1 MVESIKS
8 ALSLISSTKNYSDTE
23 RRIVDFILE
32 HREDASRMTAAQL
45 SRNSG
50 TSEATVSRFC
60 RKLGF
65 GSYRSFQFSL
75 ARDVATREQGG
86 VTDEVSLENIEQSL
100 KNIASSKLSEIDATI
115 AAIDRDDLKA
125 VVNLIADAGVI
136 QIAAVGSTNS
146 VALDATFKFSQLGLR
161 CVTNEISETGIGF
174 SLTLTPDDVL
184 IVISSSGRS
193 KRLNRI
199 VQTAKGKGTTVIVI
213 SGDAKSPLAQKA
225 DYLFQT
231 VNHESLLT
239 TGDFAFSKM
248 SAALIIEV
256 IYNFLMPTIPDA
268 REHISYYEE
277 LIQPDKLVE

>member
-1 MVESIKS
+1 MVDSIKS
-8 ALSLISSTKNYSDTE
+8 ALSLITSTKNYSETE

-32 HREDASRMTAAQL
+32 NREEASRMTAAQL
-45 SRNSG
+45 SRGSG

-75 ARDVATREQGG
+75 ARDVAARERGG

-100 KNIASSKLSEIDATI
+100 KNITSSKLSEIEATI
-115 AAIDRDDLKA
+115 SAIDRDDLRS
-125 VVNLIADAGVI
+125 VVNLIANSGVI

-174 SLTLTPDDVL
+174 SLTLTPKDVL

-193 KRLNRI
+193 KRLNRMLSA
-199 VQTAKGKGTTVIVI
+199 AKGNGATVVVI
-213 SGDAKSPLAQKA
+213 TGDVNSPLAKHA
-225 DYLFQT
+225 DYVFQT
-231 VNHESLLT
+231 VNHEALLT

>member
-1 MVESIKS
+1 MVDSIKS
-8 ALSLISSTKNYSDTE
+8 ALSLITSTKNYSDTE
-23 RRIVDFILE
+23 QRIVDYILD
-32 HREDASRMTAAQL
+32 HREEASRMTAAQL
-45 SRNSG
+45 SRCSG

-75 ARDVATREQGG
+75 ARDVATRERGG

-100 KNIASSKLSEIDATI
+100 RNIASSKLSEIEATI
-115 AAIDRDDLKA
+115 AAIDRNDLKD
-125 VVNLIADAGVI
+125 VVNLIANAGVI
-136 QIAAVGSTNS
+136 QIAAVGSTNA

-174 SLTLTPDDVL
+174 SLTLTPQDVL
-184 IVISSSGRS
+184 IVISNSGRS

-199 VQTAKGKGTTVIVI
+199 VYAAKSKKATVVVI
-213 SGDAKSPLAQKA
+213 TGDTNSPLAQQA

-231 VNHESLLT
+231 VNHEALLT

-256 IYNFLMPTIPDA
+256 IYNFLMPTIPEA

>member
-1 MVESIKS
+1 MVDSIKS
-8 ALSLISSTKNYSDTE
+8 ALSLITSTKNYSDTE

-32 HREDASRMTAAQL
+32 HREEASRMTAAQL
-45 SRNSG
+45 SRSSG

-248 SAALIIEV
+248 SAALIIEI

>member
-1 MVESIKS
+1 MVDSIKS
-8 ALSLISSTKNYSDTE
+8 ALSLITSTKNYSDTE

-32 HREDASRMTAAQL
+32 HREEASRMTAAQL
-45 SRNSG
+45 SRSSG

-86 VTDEVSLENIEQSL
+86 VTDEVSLDNIEQSL

-125 VVNLIADAGVI
+125 AVNLIANAGVI

-184 IVISSSGRS
+184 MVISNSGRS

-199 VQTAKGKGTTVIVI
+199 VQAAKEKGTTVIVI

-268 REHISYYEE
+268 REHISY
-277 LIQPDKLVE
+277 

>member
-1 MVESIKS
+1 MVDSIKS
-8 ALSLISSTKNYSDTE
+8 ALSLITSTKNYSDTE
-23 RRIVDFILE
+23 RRIVNYILE
-32 HREDASRMTAAQL
+32 HREEASRMTAAQL
-45 SRNSG
+45 SRGSG
-50 TSEATVSRFC
+50 VSEASVSRFC

-86 VTDEVSLENIEQSL
+86 VTDEVSLEHIDQSL
-100 KNIASSKLSEIDATI
+100 KNIASSKHSEIEATV
-115 AAIDRDDLKA
+115 AAIDRDDLKH
-125 VVNLIADAGVI
+125 VVELIANAGVI

-161 CVTNEISETGIGF
+161 CVTSEISETGIGF
-174 SLTLTPDDVL
+174 ALTLTPSDVL
-184 IVISSSGRS
+184 LVISNSGRS

-199 VQTAKGKGTTVIVI
+199 VQAAKNNGATVVVI
-213 SGDAKSPLAQKA
+213 SGDVNSPLAQRA
-225 DYLFQT
+225 DYVFQS
-231 VNHESLLT
+231 VNHEALLT

-248 SAALIIEV
+248 SAALIIEI
-256 IYNFLMPTIPDA
+256 IYNFLMPTIPEA

>member
-1 MVESIKS
+1 MVDSIKS
-8 ALSLISSTKNYSDTE
+8 ALSLITSTKNYSDTE

-32 HREDASRMTAAQL
+32 HREEASRMTAAQL
-45 SRNSG
+45 SRSSG

-86 VTDEVSLENIEQSL
+86 VTDEVSLDNIEQSL

-125 VVNLIADAGVI
+125 VVNLIANAGVI

-184 IVISSSGRS
+184 MVISNSGRS

-199 VQTAKGKGTTVIVI
+199 VQAAKEKGATVIVI